1 MIIPLIPLTL
11 SFGTGWYARD
21 KGVSAETSALLGTAS
36 AILWLTRSYTVAP
49 VVAGGLWVAKDVGAG
64 LLAGSRAAVGA
75 SSVMAATAAVVV
87 PTAIGY
93 GVSTLIAGEEGG
105 EQYTDFVKTAYTD
118 PVEAVYMLDEAL
130 EAAYTRFDD
139 TAGITRAPANNAAG
153 LPEGTTEWEI
163 NNPHVPINPFTGH
176 PNRAYQG

>member
-1 MIIPLIPLTL
+1 MIIPLIPITL

-49 VVAGGLWVAKDVGAG
+49 VVAGGLWIANDIGAG
-64 LLAGSRAAVGA
+64 LLAGTRAAVGA
-75 SSVMAATAAVVV
+75 SSVMAATAAIVI

-105 EQYTDFVKTAYTD
+105 EQYVDFIRTATSNPVK
-118 PVEAVYMLDEAL
+118 AVYMLDDAL
-130 EAAYTRFDD
+130 EAAYTR
-139 TAGITRAPANNAAG
+139 TKSCLSRVVIPM
-153 LPEGTTEWEI
+153 P
-163 NNPHVPINPFTGH
+163 PFVL
-176 PNRAYQG
+176 